1 MSYYIVL
8 YCIVMNQN
16 TPNLTNAPV
25 PSPAALDMM
34 VRIIMSQ
41 TDMTHDEVISGLERT
56 HYDLKKV
63 IREYMTTSTST
74 RAVTESTASAA
85 AAAAAAAASTNQLR
99 FSEIRHF
106 MDKSAETFR
115 RNQEIT
121 RIHQQVMEKKKQQAN
136 GTGTVADT
144 IAVTDA
150 DADEIVSKL

>member
-1 MSYYIVL
+1 
-8 YCIVMNQN
+8 MNQN
-16 TPNLTNAPV
+16 TPNLSNAPT

-74 RAVTESTASAA
+74 RAVAESTAAA
-85 AAAAAAAASTNQLR
+85 SSTNQLR
-99 FSEIRHF
+99 FSEIRNF

-115 RNQEIT
+115 RNQEMT
-121 RIHQQVMEKKKQQAN
+121 RIHQQVMEKKKQQAAQSN
-136 GTGTVADT
+136 
-144 IAVTDA
+144 
-150 DADEIVSKL
+150 L